1 MKQTKTL
8 RLFFVL
14 AVLLFSSPTW
24 AGRSYYKNLSFT
36 VKNPETAKGIVY
48 LAPCIT
54 SDNNHCEV
62 SKDPKVARVRGY
74 MTASGNKFIVKMFAL
89 PADGYVLDCLTTSK
103 AYASKKYHDE
113 AIRSPEGYPLS
124 SQILTIDND
133 TASNCTFSRPT
144 DWKNETPV
152 YSWDLCSYFIPA
164 TKATVKNSR
173 AGALEK
179 AVKSCR
185 YGERIN
191 TLIVKGPLSTTDF
204 KYLNTLS
211 REKGLIRLD
220 LSKASITAI
229 PDSAFYKT
237 GLYEIKLPTTIKKIG
252 NWAFA
257 KSMGLKPVNIP
268 ASATKG
274 TCIIAGCELMELM
287 GVKDASW

>member
-24 AGRSYYKNLSFT
+24 AGSSYYKNLSFT

-48 LAPCIT
+48 LAPYT
-54 SDNNHCEV
+54 ESDNDYCEV
-62 SKDPKVARVRGY
+62 SKDPKVARVRGN
-74 MTASGNKFIVKMFAL
+74 MTASGNEFKVKMFAL
-89 PADGYVLDCLTTSK
+89 PADGYVLDCLTSPK

-113 AIRSPEGYPLS
+113 AIRSSEGYPLS
-124 SQILTIDND
+124 SLKITIDND
-133 TASNCTFSRPT
+133 TASNCTFSRPK

-152 YSWDLCSYFIPA
+152 YSWELYSYFIPA

-185 YGERIN
+185 YGERTN
-191 TLIVKGPLSTTDF
+191 TLVVKGPLSTTDF
-204 KYLNTLS
+204 KYLNKLS

-220 LSKASITAI
+220 A
-229 PDSAFYKT
+229 
-237 GLYEIKLPTTIKKIG
+237 
-252 NWAFA
+252 
-257 KSMGLKPVNIP
+257 
-268 ASATKG
+268 
-274 TCIIAGCELMELM
+274 
-287 GVKDASW
+287 